1 LEAQRAFGVAFH
13 LVFRENK
20 AMIGGLPRD
29 PFVFV
34 ELEEVC
40 GVIEVAALA
49 PAAVGLDV
57 AELVESLL
65 ELAGEALALDAEAV
79 EEAMGVDDVKV
90 DGGLLGGRIGP
101 LSRGG
106 AR

>member
-1 LEAQRAFGVAFH
+1 
-13 LVFRENK
+13 
-20 AMIGGLPRD
+20 MIGGLPWNS
-29 PFVFV
+29 FVFM
-34 ELEEVC
+34 EFQE
-40 GVIEVAALA
+40 GGSIPEVAK
-49 PAAVGLDV
+49 
-57 AELVESLL
+57 LVERFL